1 MQHNLS
7 GLKINKSTH
16 QSNTDS
22 SAALK
27 KKRWPKRTS
36 TNGYKVIQKN
46 Q

>member
-1 MQHNLS
+1 MAVQMQHNLS

-27 KKRWPKRTS
+27 KETRAEAHFCQRL
-36 TNGYKVIQKN
+36 
-46 Q
+46 

>member
-1 MQHNLS
+1 MQHNLR

-27 KKRWPKRTS
+27 KETRAEACP